1 MTGPA
6 RRAPALK
13 KPARVA
19 DEIFVVLTA
28 TRVRSWEGLVLCL
41 PGGLSVFLVISG
53 QVAAGLVL
61 AAIVLMLA
69 VSRTQIQERN
79 VAGGYARA
87 RAFLLLGQGV
97 ALFLIFGV
105 VVWLFF
111 VMQSEHWTNDS
122 HGLVAFWALLGFALF
137 LAREV
142 YRVGEEAITWLLGSD
157 MEREVAREL
166 DPLRAEG
173 WLITHDIRKD
183 FGGNVDHFL
192 TGPNGAFAIE
202 TKRGRPR
209 TSDRGQ
215 AISNAIWAK
224 RKFGL
229 RFVTA
234 ILCVGTDPPAAPE
247 QHGPVWVLGKEQ
259 LVEFLRDAVHT
270 PR

>member
-1 MTGPA
+1 MP
-6 RRAPALK
+6 
-13 KPARVA
+13 
-19 DEIFVVLTA
+19 LTA
-28 TRVRSWEGLVLCL
+28 TRVRSWEGLLLCL
-41 PGGLSVFLVISG
+41 PGGLGVFFVISG

-61 AAIVLMLA
+61 AAVVLMLA
-69 VSRTQIQERN
+69 VSRAQIQERN

-87 RAFLLLGQGV
+87 RAFLLLGKWA
-97 ALFLIFGV
+97 ALLVIYGV

-111 VMQSEHWTNDS
+111 VMHDEHWTGDR
-122 HGLVAFWALLGFALF
+122 HGFVAFWALLGFSLF

-142 YRVGEEAITWLLGSD
+142 YRVGEEAINWLLGSD
-157 MEREVAREL
+157 MEREVARVL

-173 WLITHDIRKD
+173 WLITHDMRKD

-209 TSDRGQ
+209 VSDRGQ

-229 RFVTA
+229 HVVTA
-234 ILCVGTDPPAAPE
+234 ILCVGTDPPPAPT
-247 QHGPVWVLGKEQ
+247 QHGPVWVLGKEH
-259 LVEFLRDAVHT
+259 LVEFLHGATRAAR
-270 PR
+270 PSA